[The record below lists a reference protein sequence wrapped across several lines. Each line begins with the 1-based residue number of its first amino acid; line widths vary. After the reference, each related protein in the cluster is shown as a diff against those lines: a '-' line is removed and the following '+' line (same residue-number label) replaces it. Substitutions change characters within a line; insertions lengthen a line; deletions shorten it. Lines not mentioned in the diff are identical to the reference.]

1 MKKSKKIVLKPHTLA
16 YSILKTVSDG
26 DSLYGIRKT
35 FGITKQRARYWL
47 KKFKEEELVYQPFHG
62 FYEATIKGQEL
73 LERLGKELDKDLV
86 RLENMRYKF
95 PIHEGLENLIKKARW
110 EKVQELNNVRV
121 YHTKYEEHSVRLFA
135 GSKNP
140 CLEITCTNRMGIDIY
155 EMMYEARQWV
165 EYIAK
170 QFQDMYG
177 AKLGMS
183 ISSMQPEWAIPS
195 PFAEALLTKTCSS
208 QIKTSSGIINRS
220 KGRNADLETRD
231 IRLANKIFNLPYVID
246 EIKETL
252 AKFKSNQTVSSQFP
266 LFL

>member
-16 YSILKTVSDG
+16 YNILKTVSGG

-35 FGITKQRARYWL
+35 FGITKQRACYWL

-95 PIHEGLENLIKKARW
+95 PIHGGLENFIKSMPWK
-110 EKVQELNNVRV
+110 KIQELNNVKV
-121 YHTKYEEHSVRLFA
+121 YHTKYEDHSVRVFA
-135 GSKNP
+135 GKEHP
-140 CLEITCTNRMGIDIY
+140 CLEITCIHRMGTDIY

-170 QFQDMYG
+170 KFQDEKG
-177 AKLGMS
+177 LKLGMAEP
-183 ISSMQPEWAIPS
+183 SMQPEWAIPS
-195 PFAEALLTKTCSS
+195 PFAQVLLQKTSSS
-208 QIKTSSGIINRS
+208 QIRTPQGIINSS
-220 KGRNADLETRD
+220 KGRNPDLEIRD
-231 IRLANKIFNLPYVID
+231 VRLANKIFNLPYVID
-246 EIKETL
+246 DIKEELTKL
-252 AKFKSNQTVSSQFP
+252 KSGQIIPGNFP